1 MHESACSLFQ
11 DWPRLVGRIVGK
23 VELDALAAE
32 TKALLRRRGVPDAE
46 ALLRLALAR
55 GPGGLSLRDT
65 AAWAHLA
72 GVADLTDASLNDRL
86 HNSCDFLAAVASAM
100 LRNKVP
106 GAEFRWPG
114 RVIRI
119 SDGTCVSKPGSKGTD
134 WRVHAVYDLGA
145 AGFSHFDV
153 TDARGGEALNRG
165 AAIAG
170 EIRLADRNYSTA
182 KGFRRFAESAGEAA
196 SADYIVRLRWT
207 SLRLTTPE
215 GKPFNLVAH
224 MLGMKADKP
233 SDDVNVLIQG
243 AGNPMPARLVIVRKP
258 EGAACAERERL
269 ETRARKNGKRL
280 DPRSLL
286 AAEFVVLAT
295 SLPADAFPAEEILA
309 AYRLR
314 WQIELAFKRLK
325 SLLNLDRLPARTE
338 RGAKSWIWAHL
349 ILAIAVDNQSQD
361 FLESSPSGPA

>member
-1 MHESACSLFQ
+1 MHESASPLFE
-11 DWPRLVGRIVGK
+11 DWPRLVGRMVGK
-23 VELDALAAE
+23 IDLDALAAE
-32 TKALLRRRGVPDAE
+32 TKALLRRRGVPSAE

-72 GVADLTDASLNDRL
+72 GVAELTDASLNDRL
-86 HNSCDFLAAVASAM
+86 HRSCEFLAAVGSAM
-100 LRNKVP
+100 LKSKVP
-106 GAEFRWPG
+106 GADFRWPG
-114 RVIRI
+114 HVLRI

-153 TDARGGEALNRG
+153 TDARGGEALHRG
-165 AAIAG
+165 AAIPG

-182 KGFRRFAESAGEAA
+182 KGFRRFVESAGEAA
-196 SADYIVRLRWT
+196 SADYIVRLRWS
-207 SLRLTTPE
+207 SLRLGAPE
-215 GKPFNLVAH
+215 GKKFDLVAH
-224 MLGMKADKP
+224 MLSMEADKL
-233 SDDVNVLIQG
+233 SDDLNVLIQG
-243 AGNPMPARLVIVRKP
+243 AGDPMPARLVIVRKP
-258 EGAACAERERL
+258 EEAARAERERV
-269 ETRARKNGKRL
+269 EKMARNKGKRL

-286 AAEFVVLAT
+286 AAEFIVLAT
-295 SLPADAFPAEEILA
+295 SLPAETFPAEEIRV

-314 WQIELAFKRLK
+314 WQIEIAFKRLK

-349 ILAIAVDNQSQD
+349 ILAIAIDDHSQD
-361 FLESSPSGPA
+361 FLESSPYGPA